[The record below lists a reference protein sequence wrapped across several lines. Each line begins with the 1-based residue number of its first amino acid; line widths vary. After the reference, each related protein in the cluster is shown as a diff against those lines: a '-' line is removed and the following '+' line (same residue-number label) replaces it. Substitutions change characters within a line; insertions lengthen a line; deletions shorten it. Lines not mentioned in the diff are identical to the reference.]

1 MNNIQKLKVYNKIA
15 KPNPWYFMLMILFN
29 LALYGVDIYFA
40 YPSAN
45 VITSMTIADYN
56 GAIKW
61 LVVCFAIIAV
71 QYLLYSIIHRVYY
84 AHLKNIYR
92 RLYGQVYDK
101 VISADSASINAMSKE
116 KIVNI
121 AYGSIGSMEEFPYYF
136 ARYISHFIQV
146 VVSVIL
152 ILKTNILIGGVTILI
167 CVLLFLM
174 QNLTNKK
181 RAVARSDYY
190 KYQDYA
196 MEVMADTYN
205 NHNLTQD
212 MGLEDLQNKKFIN
225 NIEKSQN
232 ANVKV
237 SRYASIAENI
247 MPLMSKII
255 VFAASLYMV
264 FLTKSSIFTL
274 ALYLILVKY
283 LTSVFTKMSSAQ
295 YVLMYINN
303 AYVASLRFKTIFDMK
318 DEDLAEFGTNQTDD
332 IEGDIAFSNV
342 SYSAE
347 SQNITGKIEPFSFAI
362 KHGSLTIINGSHL
375 CGKRAIYYM
384 LNRYIRPTTGTI
396 TIDGVNIYDFDRST
410 YSHNVSF
417 ATSKPYFYND
427 TIMNNMLLSGANKTK
442 IYQACKQIG
451 VHSKIVESKNAY
463 NTNLSK
469 ENILSTF
476 DLYMLGIA
484 RAACSNAEIIIIYE
498 LPNGL
503 TTAQKDLLKNKIKQ
517 LTKERTIIMFTA
529 STMFNDIAN
538 NVYFVEKGK
547 LTKK

>member
-264 FLTKSSIFTL
+264 FLTS
-274 ALYLILVKY
+274 
-283 LTSVFTKMSSAQ
+283 Q
-295 YVLMYINN
+295 
-303 AYVASLRFKTIFDMK
+303 ASL
-318 DEDLAEFGTNQTDD
+318 L
-332 IEGDIAFSNV
+332 
-342 SYSAE
+342 
-347 SQNITGKIEPFSFAI
+347 
-362 KHGSLTIINGSHL
+362 L
-375 CGKRAIYYM
+375 
-384 LNRYIRPTTGTI
+384 RYI
-396 TIDGVNIYDFDRST
+396 
-410 YSHNVSF
+410 
-417 ATSKPYFYND
+417 
-427 TIMNNMLLSGANKTK
+427 
-442 IYQACKQIG
+442 
-451 VHSKIVESKNAY
+451 
-463 NTNLSK
+463 
-469 ENILSTF
+469 
-476 DLYMLGIA
+476 
-484 RAACSNAEIIIIYE
+484 
-498 LPNGL
+498 
-503 TTAQKDLLKNKIKQ
+503 
-517 LTKERTIIMFTA
+517 
-529 STMFNDIAN
+529 
-538 NVYFVEKGK
+538 
-547 LTKK
+547 